1 MFSKMKTK
9 SSILKFCRGPGIL
22 SLHQYMERRNPE
34 LKSNSLKIMKK
45 ELKQQ
50 QKKELKKGGFTKNDK
65 TEISAS
71 AVITYSAIHG
81 KDQLCEMT
89 LDFLLEIIA
98 QSLQRMALTML
109 PMGGIYLGGG
119 ICNVLAEYVEKK

>member
-1 MFSKMKTK
+1 
-9 SSILKFCRGPGIL
+9 
-22 SLHQYMERRNPE
+22 
-34 LKSNSLKIMKK
+34 
-45 ELKQQ
+45 
-50 QKKELKKGGFTKNDK
+50 
-65 TEISAS
+65 
-71 AVITYSAIHG
+71 
-81 KDQLCEMT
+81 MT